1 MSPELTSH
9 SNLHSSPSHL
19 SLRSLTYDLSS
30 SPSRGN
36 LTRDLTRDYGSS
48 NNLKVRGISRVSS
61 SNDIGGSIFGRTGAI
76 ANSFDEPEI
85 THNLDSTPQ
94 IKITK
99 NDAIEYL
106 YSLPSKLISSL
117 LHPSVLFKLSINQ
130 ENGESLEGELKEGER
145 YRLARFG
152 VRVGSVSFVSSVVKV
167 GWGCFSI
174 SLGER
179 GLVGGRFFKLVK
191 CYSNSYGPLSPLSRH

>member
-117 LHPSVLFKLSINQ
+117 LHPSSTRCLAIISISFSLQLFLTMYCKVFINRLRLVPSGARKYLVLYHLSIQ
-130 ENGESLEGELKEGER
+130 ICS
-145 YRLARFG
+145 YD
-152 VRVGSVSFVSSVVKV
+152 V
-167 GWGCFSI
+167 
-174 SLGER
+174 
-179 GLVGGRFFKLVK
+179 FFEVLPVLI
-191 CYSNSYGPLSPLSRH
+191 GFL